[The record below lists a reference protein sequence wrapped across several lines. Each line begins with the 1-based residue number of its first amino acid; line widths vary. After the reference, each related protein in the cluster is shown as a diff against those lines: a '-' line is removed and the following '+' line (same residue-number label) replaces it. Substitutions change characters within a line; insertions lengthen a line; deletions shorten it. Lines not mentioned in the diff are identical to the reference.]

1 MHLRRGSELK
11 LAIRSLGRTVRH
23 KVPPFTSFERFDR
36 GEEIGPPSGRLF
48 GFALAIPFAVGG
60 CVRSLRGGEMRWWAA
75 SISGALALAAVVHPA
90 MFDRM
95 AAASSEVLRPMHRT
109 VTIAAMA
116 LLFFLVVTPVG
127 CLRRL
132 LVRDP
137 LRLRFEPNAASYWQ
151 ERQAMPPETMA
162 NQF

>member
-1 MHLRRGSELK
+1 MR
-11 LAIRSLGRTVRH
+11 V
-23 KVPPFTSFERFDR
+23 
-36 GEEIGPPSGRLF
+36 
-48 GFALAIPFAVGG
+48 
-60 CVRSLRGGEMRWWAA
+60 LRGGEVRWWAA
-75 SISGALALAAVVHPA
+75 AISAALALAAAVHPA

-95 AAASSEVLRPMHRT
+95 ATAWAKALRPMHRA

-132 LVRDP
+132 LVHDP
-137 LRLRFEPNAASYWQ
+137 LRLRFEPNAPSYWQ
-151 ERQAMPPETMA
+151 ERQAMPPETMT

>member
-1 MHLRRGSELK
+1 
-11 LAIRSLGRTVRH
+11 
-23 KVPPFTSFERFDR
+23 VPAFTSFERFDR
-36 GEEIGPPSGRLF
+36 GGEIRPPSGRLF
-48 GFALAIPFAVGG
+48 GFALAIPFAMASCG
-60 CVRSLRGGEMRWWAA
+60 RALRGGEARWWAA
-75 SISGALALAAVVHPA
+75 AISAALALAAVVHPA

-95 AAASSEVLRPMHRT
+95 AAAWTKVLRPMHSA
-109 VTIAAMA
+109 VTMAGMA

-137 LRLRFEPNAASYWQ
+137 LRLRFEPNAPSYWQ
-151 ERQAMPPETMA
+151 ERQAMPPETMS